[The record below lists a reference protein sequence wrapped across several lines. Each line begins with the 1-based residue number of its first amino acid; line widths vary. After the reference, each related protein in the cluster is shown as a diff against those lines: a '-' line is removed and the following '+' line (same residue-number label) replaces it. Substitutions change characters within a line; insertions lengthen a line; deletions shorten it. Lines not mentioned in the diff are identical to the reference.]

1 MKKITLI
8 LAILCTNA
16 LNGMDPTSTEQK
28 TKELEIYKLLTAI
41 PELQKEIITAALA
54 TAKNIDEA
62 IHMIEKLSILGGV
75 RYDNLKNFTTL
86 INIVAKKFPDIT
98 RQEIAQKFTLPIAQE
113 YIKLNNLFMDNIS
126 RIKYYRPEKSGNAL
140 HEVTKL
146 LDDIDPNY
154 SRISP
159 NSSPDKQMQ
168 ETALHIT
175 FNNYVNAFS
184 SGYTFINHPHL
195 ILIMSGL
202 IHKGAQV
209 DAELIKKA
217 EQEANENPTESN
229 MNLLKILTQANT

>member
-1 MKKITLI
+1 MEKLVLLLTII
-8 LAILCTNA
+8 CTSV

-28 TKELEIYKLLTAI
+28 TKELEVYQSLAAI
-41 PELQKEIITAALA
+41 PELQKEIIAATLA
-54 TAKNIDEA
+54 ISNTPDEA
-62 IHMIEKLSILGGV
+62 IHMIEKLSILRGIK
-75 RYDNLKNFTTL
+75 YDNLKNFATL
-86 INIVAKKFPDIT
+86 INVIAKKFPNIT

-113 YIKLNNLFMDNIS
+113 YVKFNDLFMHNIT
-126 RIKYYRPEKSGNAL
+126 RIKHYRPEKSGNAL

-159 NSSPDKQMQ
+159 NSSPDNPMQ

-175 FNNYVNAFS
+175 FNNYINAFS
-184 SGYTFINHPHL
+184 NGYTFINHPHL
-195 ILIMSGL
+195 ILIISAL

-217 EQEANENPTESN
+217 QDEALENPTKSN
-229 MNLLKILTQANT
+229 LQLLKLLTQANT